1 MGSFS
6 ENYDIYDELEMC
18 INEYDKNRFINE
30 ENKIQLIKGDAN
42 KTIPKYVESNKHL
55 IVSLLYLDFDIYE
68 PTVTALNT
76 LLPRIPKGGVIAFD
90 EVNNNQWPGETIALI
105 EQLGLRHNRLE
116 CFEYEPNISF
126 IQLD

>member
-1 MGSFS
+1 
-6 ENYDIYDELEMC
+6 MC
-18 INEYDKNRFINE
+18 INEYDNNRFINE